1 MPTYIY
7 ETIPAKA
14 GSKPKRFEIKQSIKD
29 SALKK
34 HPETGE
40 PVRRVISGGIG
51 VITSSSSAPSGGH
64 RHTHSCGCGAG
75 GCGR

>member
-7 ETIPAKA
+7 ETIETKKGA
-14 GSKPKRFEIKQSIKD
+14 KPKRYEIRHSIKD
-29 SALKK
+29 APLTK

-40 PVRRVISGGIG
+40 PVRRVLADTVSVLTSAGGK
-51 VITSSSSAPSGGH
+51 PSGGH
-64 RHTHSCGCGAG
+64 VHTGGCGCGAG